1 MPSTPKVI
9 EPIPVIVI
17 SGFLG
22 SGKTTLLNQLLHHL
36 PRSALIINEFGSTP
50 IDQVL
55 IRTQGIAVSTLT
67 GGCLCCQ
74 VRDALAPVLRN
85 LRMAWEAKAEKPFDR
100 VIIETSGV
108 ANPAP
113 ILDML
118 LTQSWL
124 SKRYQ
129 LQQMITTVSALADSS
144 LFERFPETTAQ
155 LAFADTIVFTHTDVR
170 QDFAV
175 LKERVQ
181 QLAPTALK
189 VQAVQGAISPS
200 LLLTEKQPLNYAGLS
215 LVVPAHCFYSLSL
228 QLTQVIAWQRLTV
241 VLTEIMARYPKLV
254 RLKGVVKTIEHELPV
269 VIHGANGMLYPPA
282 YLPESTSA
290 DGIGRLVLITD
301 GKIERLAEELMQL
314 LRC

>member
-1 MPSTPKVI
+1 MKPI
-9 EPIPVIVI
+9 QPIPVIVI

-22 SGKTTLLNQLLHHL
+22 SGKTTLINQLLHHL

-55 IRTQGIAVSTLT
+55 IRQQGVSVSTLT

-100 VIIETSGV
+100 IIIETSGV

-113 ILDML
+113 ILDTL
-118 LTQSWL
+118 LTSSWL
-124 SKRYQ
+124 SKRYR
-129 LQQMITTVSALADSS
+129 LQHIITTVSALADSA

-155 LAFADTIVFTHTDVR
+155 LAFADSVVFTHTDVCQEFKAL
-170 QDFAV
+170 QD
-175 LKERVQ
+175 RVE

-189 VQAVQGAISPS
+189 VQAVNGVVSPS
-200 LLLTEKQPLNYAGLS
+200 VLLAEKQALSYAGLS
-215 LVVPAHCFYSLSL
+215 LIVPAHRFHSVSL
-228 QLTQVIAWQRLTV
+228 QLSQVFAWSHLNA
-241 VLTEIMARYPKLV
+241 VLTEMMARYPELL
-254 RLKGVVKTIEHELPV
+254 RLKGVVQILEYDLPV

-282 YLPESTSA
+282 YIEGLA
-290 DGIGRLVLITD
+290 DGIGRLVLISD
-301 GKIERLAEELMQL
+301 GKIEHLADELMQL
-314 LRC
+314 LLC